1 VTRDYGFHTITFR
14 QSHEQCMHRSNDIL
28 YSERSLGLIIH
39 HLAKGSETS
48 VQKLKGSMVV
58 EQVLSM
64 LESDSGYPGRQTIFG
79 SLYIE
84 QAAMRDFVQ
93 Q

>member
-1 VTRDYGFHTITFR
+1 
-14 QSHEQCMHRSNDIL
+14 M
-28 YSERSLGLIIH
+28 IIH
-39 HLAKGSETS
+39 HSAKSSEAS
-48 VQKLKGSMVV
+48 VQELEGSMVV

-64 LESDSGYPGRQTIFG
+64 LESELGYPGRQAIFG